1 MAQRVF
7 INRIATAVPQFDVHP
22 KFVDYAP
29 RLLSNPRD
37 RKLFARMAERSGIER
52 RYSVIAPHPDPD
64 VLDRDELFE
73 RGAYPGTADRM
84 ALYERHAPGLAAAGV
99 AGLDLTPEET
109 PTHIVVTSCTGFYAP
124 GLDLDLQSRLG
135 LRGNVERTV
144 IGFMGC
150 NAAIN
155 GLKAARHIVRSDPE
169 AKVLLVSVELCTL
182 HIQETDDLDSILS
195 FLLFGD
201 GCAAALI
208 SAAPV
213 GLELE
218 GFHAEVVPDS
228 AEHITWR
235 TGDRGFSMYLSGAV
249 PAAIAR
255 GLPGALAAVRQRF
268 PDDFRLWA
276 VHPGGR
282 SVLDA
287 VERSAGLAPDALEV
301 SRDILRAYGNMSSPT
316 VLFVLRRMLADGH
329 APGTPGIAIAFG
341 PGLTAEIM
349 VFRVAERVHG

>member
-1 MAQRVF
+1 MDRRAF

-52 RYSVIAPHPDPD
+52 RYSVIAPHPDGSG
-64 VLDRDELFE
+64 LDRDERF
-73 RGAYPGTADRM
+73 RIGAYPGTAERM

-99 AGLDLTPEET
+99 AGLDLAPDET
-109 PTHIVVTSCTGFYAP
+109 PTHIVVTSCTGLYAP
-124 GLDLDLQSRLG
+124 GIDLDIQQRLG
-135 LRGNVERTV
+135 LQGNIERTV

-150 NAAIN
+150 YAAIN
-155 GLKAARHIVRSDPE
+155 GLKVARHIVRSEPD
-169 AKVLLVSVELCTL
+169 AKVLLVSVELCSL
-182 HIQETDDLDSILS
+182 HMQEIDDLDSVLS

-201 GCAAALI
+201 GCAAALV
-208 SAAPV
+208 SARPV
-213 GLELE
+213 GLEIA
-218 GFHAEVVPDS
+218 GFHAAVVPES

-235 TGDRGFSMYLSGAV
+235 TGDQGFSMHLSGAV
-249 PAAIAR
+249 PAVISR

-268 PDDFRLWA
+268 PEDFRLWA

-287 VERSAGLAPDALEV
+287 VERCAELPPEALAV
-301 SRDILRAYGNMSSPT
+301 SREVLRAYGNMSSPT

-329 APGTPGIAIAFG
+329 ASGTPGIAMAFG
-341 PGLTAEIM
+341 PGLTAEM
-349 VFRVAERVHG
+349 MMFRVAENSDG

>member
-1 MAQRVF
+1 MDRRVF

-29 RLLSNPRD
+29 RLLANPRD
-37 RKLFARMAERSGIER
+37 RKLFARMADRAGIAR

-64 VLDRDELFE
+64 RLDRDELFAA
-73 RGAYPGTADRM
+73 GAFPGTAARM
-84 ALYERHAPGLAAAGV
+84 ALYERHAPGLAAAGL
-99 AGLDLTPEET
+99 AGLALGPDET

-124 GLDLDLQSRLG
+124 GLDLDLQRRLG
-135 LRGNVERTV
+135 LDGNVERTV

-155 GLKAARHIVRSDPE
+155 GLKTARHIVRSDPG
-169 AKVLLVSVELCTL
+169 AKVLLVSVELCTI
-182 HIQETDDLDSILS
+182 HVQETDDLDSILS

-213 GLELE
+213 GLEIR
-218 GFHAEVVPDS
+218 GFHAAVVPDS
-228 AEHITWR
+228 TEHITWR

-249 PAAIAR
+249 PSTIAR
-255 GLPGALAAVRQRF
+255 GLPDALAALLRQF
-268 PDDFRLWA
+268 PGDPCLWA

-287 VERSAGLAPDALEV
+287 VERAAGLDPAALTI
-301 SRDILRAYGNMSSPT
+301 SREILHAFGNMSSPT
-316 VLFVLRRMLADGH
+316 VLFVLRRMLAEGH
-329 APGTPGIAIAFG
+329 APGTPGVAMAFG
-341 PGLTAEIM
+341 PGLAAEM
-349 VFRVAERVHG
+349 MAFRIAERADG